1 MKIMGIEV
9 NNLSLDDLMSN
20 PVNQADLV
28 EQPPKEFP
36 ELSTNERY
44 KICESCE
51 HFRASIKQCKKCGC
65 FMPLKVNVPG
75 AKCPVNKW

>member
-1 MKIMGIEV
+1 M
-9 NNLSLDDLMSN
+9 MSN
-20 PVNQADLV
+20 PISQSELV
-28 EQPPKEFP
+28 DVAPKFYP
-36 ELSTNERY
+36 ELASNEKF

-51 HFRASIKQCKKCGC
+51 HFRESIKQCKKCGC